1 MHIESPQPQYD
12 VVVVGGGMVGAS
24 FALDL
29 ARRCDNAD
37 LKILIVEAIASG
49 DLDKQP
55 SFDSRSTALSFGSK
69 TIYEGMGLWSALAET
84 VTPILQIQVS
94 DRGRFGSTQLT
105 HAEQSVAALG
115 YVVENRELGRVLN
128 QSLAA
133 SAVIEHSA
141 PATIT
146 GLVPRASGMQLTVLN
161 GDYETEVNGSLV
173 VLADGGRSPI
183 CKNLGIS
190 HKEQDYGQHA
200 IISNIA
206 FELPHQGTAFER
218 FTDAGPLAVLPL
230 ASFEG
235 LNRGALVWTVA
246 TERSADLVG
255 LDDRRFL
262 SGLSNY
268 FGSRL
273 GELTHVGK
281 RFAYPLVL
289 TQAQEQVRPGL
300 VLLGNVAHTLH
311 PVAGQGLNLALRDSA
326 ALAQH
331 LESAWRQQ
339 RGFGDMAVLQPYLD
353 SQDADQ
359 QQSIL
364 FTDQMVKMFSN
375 NELMKSSLRKLGLVG
390 LELLPSLRNQFAR
403 SAMGIKP

>member
-69 TIYEGMGLWSALAET
+69 TIYEAMGLWSALAET

-115 YVVENRELGRVLN
+115 YVAENRELGRVLN

-230 ASFEG
+230 ASFGG

-246 TERSADLVG
+246 TERSADLLG

>member
-246 TERSADLVG
+246 TERSADLLG
-255 LDDRRFL
+255 RDDRRFL
-262 SGLSNY
+262 SSLSNY

>member
-69 TIYEGMGLWSALAET
+69 TIYEAMGLWSALAET

-246 TERSADLVG
+246 TERSADLLG

>member
-230 ASFEG
+230 ASFGG

-246 TERSADLVG
+246 TERSADLLG

>member
-1 MHIESPQPQYD
+1 MRIESPQPQYD
-12 VVVVGGGMVGAS
+12 VVIVGGGMVGAS

-29 ARRCDNAD
+29 ARRCAGAD

-49 DLDKQP
+49 DLDNQP
-55 SFDSRSTALSFGSK
+55 SFDARSTALSFGSK
-69 TIYEGMGLWSALAET
+69 TIYEAIGLWSALAET
-84 VTPILQIQVS
+84 ATPILQIQVS

-105 HAEQSVAALG
+105 HQEQGVDALG

-128 QSLAA
+128 HSLAA
-133 SAVIEHSA
+133 STVIDQLA

-146 GLVPRASGMQLTVLN
+146 RIVPQASGMQLTVLN
-161 GDYETEVNGSLV
+161 GERETELNGALV

-183 CKNLGIS
+183 CKNLGIG
-190 HKEQDYGQHA
+190 HKQADYGQHA
-200 IISNIA
+200 IITNIA
-206 FELPHQGTAFER
+206 FELPHEGTAFER
-218 FTDAGPLAVLPL
+218 FTDSGPLAVLPL
-230 ASFEG
+230 ASFDG

-246 TERSADLVG
+246 AEHSAEL
-255 LDDRRFL
+255 LECDDRLFL
-262 SGLSNY
+262 AKLTEY

-273 GELTHVGK
+273 GEISHVGK

-326 ALAQH
+326 SLAEH
-331 LESAWRQQ
+331 LESACRQQ
-339 RGFGDMAVLQPYLD
+339 CGLGEMAVLQPYLE

-390 LELLPSLRNQFAR
+390 MELMPSLRNQFAR
-403 SAMGIKP
+403 AAMGIKP

>member
-364 FTDQMVKMFSN
+364 LTDQMVKMFSN

>member
-69 TIYEGMGLWSALAET
+69 TIYEAMGLWSALAET

-206 FELPHQGTAFER
+206 FELHHQGTAFER

-246 TERSADLVG
+246 TERSADLLG

>member
-246 TERSADLVG
+246 TERSADLLG

>member
-69 TIYEGMGLWSALAET
+69 TIYEAMGLWSALAET

-230 ASFEG
+230 ASFGG

-246 TERSADLVG
+246 TERSADLLG

>member
-1 MHIESPQPQYD
+1 
-12 VVVVGGGMVGAS
+12 
-24 FALDL
+24 
-29 ARRCDNAD
+29 
-37 LKILIVEAIASG
+37 
-49 DLDKQP
+49 
-55 SFDSRSTALSFGSK
+55 
-69 TIYEGMGLWSALAET
+69 
-84 VTPILQIQVS
+84 
-94 DRGRFGSTQLT
+94 
-105 HAEQSVAALG
+105 
-115 YVVENRELGRVLN
+115 
-128 QSLAA
+128 
-133 SAVIEHSA
+133 
-141 PATIT
+141 
-146 GLVPRASGMQLTVLN
+146 
-161 GDYETEVNGSLV
+161 
-173 VLADGGRSPI
+173 
-183 CKNLGIS
+183 
-190 HKEQDYGQHA
+190 
-200 IISNIA
+200 
-206 FELPHQGTAFER
+206 
-218 FTDAGPLAVLPL
+218 VLPL
-230 ASFEG
+230 ASFGG

-246 TERSADLVG
+246 TERSADLLG

>member
-69 TIYEGMGLWSALAET
+69 TIYEAMGLWSALAET

-230 ASFEG
+230 ASFGG

-364 FTDQMVKMFSN
+364 LTDQMVKMFSN

>member
-1 MHIESPQPQYD
+1 MYIESPQPQYD

-24 FALDL
+24 LALDL

-37 LKILIVEAIASG
+37 LKILIVEAIASS
-49 DLDKQP
+49 DLNNQP
-55 SFDSRSTALSFGSK
+55 SFDARSTALSFGSK
-69 TIYEGMGLWSALAET
+69 TIYEAMGLWSALQET

-105 HAEQSVAALG
+105 HQEQGVDALG

-128 QSLAA
+128 HSIAA
-133 SAVIEHSA
+133 SSVIEQLA

-146 GLVPRASGMQLTVLN
+146 RVKPRASGMQLTVLN
-161 GDYETEVNGSLV
+161 GDHETEVSGSLV

-183 CKNLGIS
+183 CKNLGIG
-190 HKEQDYGQHA
+190 HKQEDYGQHA

-206 FELPHQGTAFER
+206 FEYPHEGTAFER
-218 FTDAGPLAVLPL
+218 FTEAGPLAVLPL

-235 LNRGALVWTVA
+235 LDRGALVWTVA
-246 TERSADLVG
+246 AERSSELLDC
-255 LDDRRFL
+255 DDRRFL
-262 SGLSNY
+262 AGLTDY

-273 GELTHVGK
+273 GEIIHVGE

-326 ALAQH
+326 SLAEH

-339 RGFGDMAVLQPYLD
+339 RGLGEMAVLQPYLD

-375 NELMKSSLRKLGLVG
+375 NKLMKSSLRKLGLVG
-390 LELLPSLRNQFAR
+390 LELMPSLRNQFAKA
-403 SAMGIKP
+403 AMGLKS

>member
-69 TIYEGMGLWSALAET
+69 TIYEAMGLWSALAET

-230 ASFEG
+230 ASFGG

-246 TERSADLVG
+246 TERSADLLG

-364 FTDQMVKMFSN
+364 LTDQMVKMFSN

>member
-69 TIYEGMGLWSALAET
+69 TIYEAMGLWSALAET

-230 ASFEG
+230 ASFGG